1 MVFPTAEQRLEQRE
15 GNELKRASA
24 APFKATIPKP
34 PVDTRKCHRT
44 QLLNKLGI
52 VDASQMIIPSSSESS
67 NVQNINNRQPHRS
80 LIGNVQ
86 ITTEPLKYDDNF
98 HKTLQGKYN
107 RAMKRSTSAES
118 LFSAFSSIFI
128 GSSPPKEEEE
138 EEEAKIEAV
147 EEAKQQQQDDT
158 SVDSSSCQPSNTET
172 DNNSCANSSV
182 CSSNTNTNNGKPSR
196 GITFNDEVT
205 VVPIPE
211 RSEYSKRIRER
222 IWVDA
227 GELQSLV
234 ARNTVEFAAEGWDW
248 KNALE
253 DEEMYVCALSG
264 EKVHPVHC
272 EIDD

>member
-15 GNELKRASA
+15 GNELKKASA

-52 VDASQMIIPSSSESS
+52 VDASQMIISSSSESG
-67 NVQNINNRQPHRS
+67 NVQNNNNRQPHRS

-98 HKTLQGKYN
+98 HKTLQEKYN

-128 GSSPPKEEEE
+128 GSSPPKEE
-138 EEEAKIEAV
+138 AKAEAV
-147 EEAKQQQQDDT
+147 EESKQQQQDDD
-158 SVDSSSCQPSNTET
+158 SVDSSSCQPSKTET
-172 DNNSCANSSV
+172 DNCSSANSSV
-182 CSSNTNTNNGKPSR
+182 CSSNTNTNNSKRSR

-227 GELQSLV
+227 RELQSLV

-253 DEEMYVCALSG
+253 DEEMYVCAVSG

-272 EIDD
+272 ETDD